1 MSEPG
6 SHRMSFPLCIQDK
19 FCVEASS
26 LNHQRGSILI
36 ALCYNTKRRSL
47 AVQVKRC
54 IGLLPMDNNGFSDP
68 FVKLYVFYS
77 TTKPHLKWGFF

>member
-1 MSEPG
+1 MSEAG

-26 LNHQRGSILI
+26 LNHTRGSILI

-54 IGLLPMDNNGFSDP
+54 IALLPMDNNGFSDP
-68 FVKLYVFYS
+68 FVKM
-77 TTKPHLKWGFF
+77 